1 MGPSAGPDHG
11 PFPEEVTMDFD
22 LSPEQ
27 SAYRDEVIRFAQR
40 ELSDDVISRDAEG
53 TFAAKAWQ
61 RCAEFGIQG
70 LPVPREY
77 GGQGADALTIMIAME
92 ALGYGCRDNGL
103 LFSLNAQM
111 WACQT
116 PILRAG
122 TEEQKQRY
130 LPGLCDG
137 SMIAAH
143 GMSEP
148 GSGSDA
154 FALSTVAEPRGDRYI
169 LNGSKIF
176 VSNAPVADL
185 FVVFATTDRTAG
197 WAGLCGFLVERGT
210 PGFSVGQPIH
220 KMGLRTSPMAELFFD
235 DCELPSE
242 QMLGAAGSGMAVFN
256 SAMEW
261 ERSCILAC
269 TVGTMQRQVE
279 RSIAYARERRQY
291 GQPIG
296 KFQAV
301 SHRIVEMKLRLE
313 TARLM
318 LYRLGWLMTQ
328 GRATGLDSALTKLHL
343 SECFV
348 QTGLDAL
355 QIHGGYGY
363 MTEYELE
370 RDVRDAIGAR
380 IYSGTSDI
388 QRNIAAR
395 FLRL

>member
-1 MGPSAGPDHG
+1 MN
-11 PFPEEVTMDFD
+11 FD
-22 LSPEQ
+22 LSEEQ
-27 SAYRDEVIRFAQR
+27 RVYRDEVIRFAQR
-40 ELSDDVISRDAEG
+40 ELSHDVIARDADG
-53 TFAAKAWQ
+53 TFDAKAWQ
-61 RCAEFGIQG
+61 QCAEFGIQG
-70 LPVPREY
+70 LAVPREY
-77 GGQGADALTIMIAME
+77 GGQGADPLTIMIAME

-111 WACQT
+111 WACQV
-116 PILRAG
+116 PITRAG
-122 TEEQKQRY
+122 SEEQKQRY

-137 SMIAAH
+137 SRIAAH

-154 FALSTVAEPRGDRYI
+154 FALSTVAEPKGDRYV

-176 VSNAPVADL
+176 VSNAPVADT
-185 FVVFATTDRTAG
+185 FVIFATTDRSSG
-197 WAGLCGFLVERGT
+197 WAGLCGFVLDRDT
-210 PGFSVGQPIH
+210 PGFAVGQPIH
-220 KMGLRTSPMAELFFD
+220 KMGLRTSPMAELFFE
-235 DCELPSE
+235 DCELRAE
-242 QMLGAAGSGMAVFN
+242 NLLGTAGAGMAVFN

-269 TVGTMQRQVE
+269 TVGTMQRQLE
-279 RSIAYARERRQY
+279 RSIAYARERSQY

-313 TARLM
+313 TARLL
-318 LYRLGWLMTQ
+318 LYRLGWLMEK
-328 GRATGLDSALTKLHL
+328 GKSSPLDSALTKLHL
-343 SECFV
+343 SESFV
-348 QTGLDAL
+348 QSGLDAL

-370 RDVRDAIGAR
+370 RDVRDAIGSR

-395 FLRL
+395 FLGL